1 MPKQPNPNKP
11 TELDPI
17 PIVLPPFSVSEDQ
30 DFALEIVVTGKSK
43 TIVHPDNFFLF
54 LSPGQ
59 KATLTNLDDPSKT
72 VTFGITGSF
81 HRTTLDDGT
90 VVTKSHGRSLLFD
103 PLIDDGKMAGPPQQ
117 RPRQLWGRRWP
128 VTGTAAPLLR
138 GKPTPLSRG
147 SAARSLGA
155 GSSASRARSPLLC
168 CWA

>member
-43 TIVHPDNFFLF
+43 TIVHPDDSFLF

-72 VTFGITGSF
+72 VTFGVTGSF
-81 HRTTLDDGT
+81 HQTTLDDGT
-90 VVTKSHGRSLLFD
+90 VVTESHGRSLLFD
-103 PLIDDGKMAGPPQQ
+103 PLIDDGKPGLVLAIGNFSFAFDAEGD
-117 RPRQLWGRRWP
+117 LIE
-128 VTGTAAPLLR
+128 PLN
-138 GKPTPLSRG
+138 GDG
-147 SAARSLGA
+147 QIVNVID
-155 GSSASRARSPLLC
+155 LLV
-168 CWA
+168 